1 MSTNYAIYIHTNEKK
16 YKEYKEHWYSL
27 AKAIDRV
34 GFLKT
39 CYNVKHIDIVDACT
53 GEVMVTTK
61 CDEIVYVATDVP
73 IRLYD
78 ELITN
83 K

>member
-1 MSTNYAIYIHTNEKK
+1 MSTNYAIYIHTNEK
-16 YKEYKEHWYSL
+16 EYTENWYSL
-27 AKAIDRV
+27 AESIDRV
-34 GFLKT
+34 GVLRF
-39 CYNVKHIDIVDACT
+39 CDNVNYIDIVDACT
-53 GEVMVTTK
+53 GEVMVTTE
-61 CDEIVYVATDVP
+61 CDEVVYVATDVP

>member
-1 MSTNYAIYIHTNEKK
+1 MNTNYIIYIHTNEK
-16 YKEYKEHWYSL
+16 EYTENWYGL
-27 AKAIDRV
+27 AESIDRV
-34 GFLKT
+34 GVLRF
-39 CYNVKHIDIVDACT
+39 CDNVNYIDIVDTCT

>member
-1 MSTNYAIYIHTNEKK
+1 MSTNYVIYIYTNEK
-16 YKEYKEHWYSL
+16 EYIEHWYGL
-27 AKAIDRV
+27 AETIDRV
-34 GFLKT
+34 DALRS
-39 CYNVKHIDIVDACT
+39 CDNVNYIDIVDACT
-53 GEVMVTTK
+53 GEVMVTVK
-61 CDEIVYVATDVP
+61 CDDVEYVVADVP

>member
-1 MSTNYAIYIHTNEKK
+1 MSTNYVIYIHTNEK
-16 YKEYKEHWYSL
+16 EYTENWYSL
-27 AKAIDRV
+27 AESIDRV
-34 GFLKT
+34 GTLRF
-39 CYNVKHIDIVDACT
+39 CDNVNYIDIVDACT

-61 CDEIVYVATDVP
+61 YDEIVYVATDVP

>member
-1 MSTNYAIYIHTNEKK
+1 MSTNYVIYIHTNEK
-16 YKEYKEHWYSL
+16 EYIEHWYGL
-27 AKAIDRV
+27 AESIDRV
-34 GFLKT
+34 GVLRF
-39 CYNVKHIDIVDACT
+39 CDNVNYIDIVDACT